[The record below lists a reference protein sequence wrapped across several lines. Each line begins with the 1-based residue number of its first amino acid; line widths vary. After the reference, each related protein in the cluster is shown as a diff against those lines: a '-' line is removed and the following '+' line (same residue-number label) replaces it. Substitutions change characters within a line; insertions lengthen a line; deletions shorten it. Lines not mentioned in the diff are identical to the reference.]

1 MQLVF
6 LMDRNCIEP
15 FRWDSQNRRLGEAA
29 MIDHN
34 YKRELDTGIAV
45 AVLDIGIAVV
55 AVLDIGIAVA
65 AVLDTGIV
73 VAALD
78 TGIVA
83 LGTPDD
89 AADPV

>member
-1 MQLVF
+1 
-6 LMDRNCIEP
+6 
-15 FRWDSQNRRLGEAA
+15 

-45 AVLDIGIAVV
+45 VAVLDIGIAVV
-55 AVLDIGIAVA
+55 VVLDIGIAVA